1 MRANKQ
7 IDKLEKDKIAL
18 KLEIQNTNIILQ
30 HTRTELKEKKIENE
44 RLYKTLS
51 DDEIK
56 LMKLRK
62 DLDNTTNEKD
72 LIGTQMIRRNDE
84 IGLLN
89 EKINIIQMALD
100 RGTKDVVNHHT
111 QFAYQTFSVFRAGEA
126 QYNKRLDD
134 IRLLKIEVGNLRSQ
148 RNLLTRGLANTADM
162 RQEVL
167 QLNRVVTQE
176 RVRSKALEQE
186 MMTPMNIHRWRKLS
200 GKDPD
205 KMELISKVQAL
216 QK

>member
-1 MRANKQ
+1 MKNNKF
-7 IDKLEKDKIAL
+7 L
-18 KLEIQNTNIILQ
+18 KSNKFFFIIF
-30 HTRTELKEKKIENE
+30 K
-44 RLYKTLS
+44 
-51 DDEIK
+51 
-56 LMKLRK
+56 
-62 DLDNTTNEKD
+62 
-72 LIGTQMIRRNDE
+72 
-84 IGLLN
+84 
-89 EKINIIQMALD
+89 
-100 RGTKDVVNHHT
+100 
-111 QFAYQTFSVFRAGEA
+111 GEA

-134 IRLLKIEVGNLRSQ
+134 IRLLKIEIANLRSQ

-167 QLNRVVTQE
+167 QLNRVLTQE

-205 KMELISKVQAL
+205 KMELLIKVQSL

>member
-1 MRANKQ
+1 MQIGIGQIEQLKEDLAVKEAELVRANKR

-18 KLEIQNTNIILQ
+18 QLEIQNTNIILQ
-30 HTRTELKEKKIENE
+30 HTRTELKEKKQENE
-44 RLYKTLS
+44 RLYKTLAE
-51 DDEIK
+51 DEMRLIK
-56 LMKLRK
+56 LRQQ
-62 DLDNTTNEKD
+62 LDNTTNEKD

-89 EKINIIQMALD
+89 EKINIITMALD
-100 RGTKDVVNHHT
+100 R
-111 QFAYQTFSVFRAGEA
+111 GEA

-134 IRLLKIEVGNLRSQ
+134 IRLLKIEIGNLRSQ

-167 QLNRVVTQE
+167 QLNRVLTQE
-176 RVRSKALEQE
+176 RVRAKALEQE

-205 KMELISKVQAL
+205 KMELIVKVSSL

>member
-1 MRANKQ
+1 
-7 IDKLEKDKIAL
+7 
-18 KLEIQNTNIILQ
+18 
-30 HTRTELKEKKIENE
+30 
-44 RLYKTLS
+44 
-51 DDEIK
+51 
-56 LMKLRK
+56 
-62 DLDNTTNEKD
+62 
-72 LIGTQMIRRNDE
+72 
-84 IGLLN
+84 
-89 EKINIIQMALD
+89 MA
-100 RGTKDVVNHHT
+100 
-111 QFAYQTFSVFRAGEA
+111 FFAGEA

-148 RNLLTRGLANTADM
+148 RNLLTRGMANTADM

-186 MMTPMNIHRWRKLS
+186 MITPMNIHRWRKLS

-205 KMELISKVQAL
+205 KMELIAKVQAL

>member
-1 MRANKQ
+1 M
-7 IDKLEKDKIAL
+7 

-62 DLDNTTNEKD
+62 ELDNATNDKD

-89 EKINIIQMALD
+89 EKNNIIQMALD
-100 RGTKDVVNHHT
+100 RGIPRMAVTIKQNVLTT
-111 QFAYQTFSVFRAGEA
+111 QLCRFTLQVKLNTISDWTTY
-126 QYNKRLDD
+126 DC
-134 IRLLKIEVGNLRSQ
+134 LK
-148 RNLLTRGLANTADM
+148 
-162 RQEVL
+162 
-167 QLNRVVTQE
+167 
-176 RVRSKALEQE
+176 SKSAIFDHSE
-186 MMTPMNIHRWRKLS
+186 TC
-200 GKDPD
+200 
-205 KMELISKVQAL
+205 
-216 QK
+216 